1 VAEQG
6 TRPGVALVIP
16 TLNGGELFERVLEM
30 WAAQSDVGPL
40 EICCPDSGSTDGT
53 REAVRRVGGSVID
66 IPRGSFNHG
75 ATRNL
80 AVGATEAEFVILGVQ
95 DALPLSTAVAREL
108 VAPLIADP
116 GLCATY
122 GRQVPR
128 AGCHPV
134 LRERIGAW
142 AGGDDP
148 VVQELGDRDWDTMDP
163 FERLALIRYDHVI
176 ACLRRSAWEERP
188 IGEVS
193 FGEDI
198 DWASRTIRAGGRIAF
213 VPTAVVEHSHD
224 RTPWDEA
231 RRIYCDHR
239 NLSRLV
245 GLVTVPDR
253 HLIRTNV
260 KHARAHY
267 RGLVDAHQDVDATTR
282 ANWQRWADQLAL
294 YENWAQ
300 YLGARW
306 ARRPWFRPIDRW
318 LRRRI

>member
-1 VAEQG
+1 MPEQDA
-6 TRPGVALVIP
+6 PPSVALVIP

-30 WAAQSDVGPL
+30 WGSQSGVGSL

-53 REAVRRVGGSVID
+53 REAVRRAGGTVID
-66 IPRGSFNHG
+66 IPRGTFNHG
-75 ATRNL
+75 GTRNL
-80 AVGATEAEFVILGVQ
+80 AVGQTSAEFVILTVQ
-95 DALPLSTAVAREL
+95 DALPLGAAVAREL
-108 VAPLIADP
+108 VAPLMADP
-116 GLCATY
+116 GLSATY

-148 VVQELGDRDWDTMDP
+148 VIQELGTRDWGTMDP

-176 ACLRRSAWEERP
+176 ACVRRSAWEERP

-193 FGEDI
+193 FGEDVE
-198 DWASRTIRAGGRIAF
+198 WASRTIRGGGRIAF
-213 VPTAVVEHSHD
+213 APAAVVEHSHD

-239 NLSRLV
+239 NLSQLV

-253 HLIRTNV
+253 RLISTNV
-260 KHARAHY
+260 GHARAHY
-267 RGLVDAHQDVDATTR
+267 RGLVESQPDVDATTR

-306 ARRPWFRPIDRW
+306 SRRLLFRPIDRW
-318 LRRRI
+318 LRHRI